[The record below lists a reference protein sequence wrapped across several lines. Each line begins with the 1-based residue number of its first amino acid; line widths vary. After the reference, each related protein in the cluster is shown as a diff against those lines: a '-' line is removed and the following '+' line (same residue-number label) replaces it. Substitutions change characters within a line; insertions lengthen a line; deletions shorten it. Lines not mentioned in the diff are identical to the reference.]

1 LSIAFVLGN
10 GTSRQRI
17 PLDPLR
23 KFGTIYACNAVYR
36 EFKPDYLVAVDTKM
50 INEIVQYR
58 YHKEGQVWTNYNK
71 SYEKYSGLNYFE
83 PSKGWSSGPT
93 ALDLASDHG
102 HKTIYILGFD
112 YQGMGPEYKRVN
124 NLYSG
129 SPNYKREHDTATYYG
144 NWLRQTTTV
153 FQKNSEK
160 RYIRVLVNDKGFI
173 PEPFANFGNISHI
186 NMEDFAKS
194 FNFSLS
200 E

>member
-1 LSIAFVLGN
+1 
-10 GTSRQRI
+10 
-17 PLDPLR
+17 
-23 KFGTIYACNAVYR
+23 
-36 EFKPDYLVAVDTKM
+36 
-50 INEIVQYR
+50 
-58 YHKEGQVWTNYNK
+58 
-71 SYEKYSGLNYFE
+71 
-83 PSKGWSSGPT
+83 
-93 ALDLASDHG
+93 
-102 HKTIYILGFD
+102 
-112 YQGMGPEYKRVN
+112 MGPEYKRVN

>member
-1 LSIAFVLGN
+1 MSIAFVLGN

-112 YQGMGPEYKRVN
+112 YQGIGRKQELVN
-124 NLYSG
+124 NVYAG
-129 SPNYKREHDTATYYG
+129 TENYKKVHDRATYFG
-144 NWLRQTTTV
+144 NWERQTSTV
-153 FQKNSEK
+153 IQKNPRI
-160 RYIRVLVNDKGFI
+160 RYIRVVEV
-173 PEPFANFGNISHI
+173 EPYFVPNSLEGHDNLRHI
-186 NMEDFAKS
+186 TVEKFKQK
-194 FNFSLS
+194 FKLS
-200 E
+200 